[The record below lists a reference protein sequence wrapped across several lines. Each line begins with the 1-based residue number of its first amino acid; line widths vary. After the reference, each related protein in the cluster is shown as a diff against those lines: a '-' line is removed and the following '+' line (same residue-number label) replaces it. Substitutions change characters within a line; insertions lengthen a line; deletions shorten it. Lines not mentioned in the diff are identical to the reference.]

1 MVMFRRV
8 GGTGGVWWKA
18 GRGLPW
24 DTSSRAWCYGNVG
37 VDATRAGGD
46 DSTDDRWSLGH
57 CCSMPVL
64 LI

>member
-1 MVMFRRV
+1 M
-8 GGTGGVWWKA
+8 WWKV